1 MEALIR
7 ADKISKDF
15 SLGEITVH
23 ALKRVSFSLF
33 PEEMIVILGPS
44 GSGKSTMLNILGGI
58 ETATEGELYYEGEP
72 LKWDDKKTLT
82 EYRRRHIGFVFQ
94 FYNLM
99 PGLTALENV
108 ELAAQLSADPL
119 DPEELICQVGLGD
132 RKNHFPSKLSGGQQQ
147 RVAIARALCKNPD
160 ILLCDEPTGALDS
173 QTGVQILKLLS
184 DFNHRYK
191 KTVVV
196 ITHNQKIAQI
206 ADRVFFFKDGELEK
220 IEVNETENRRRW
232 TGSESI
238 WKKCF
243 PPGGTE

>member
-72 LKWDDKKTLT
+72 LKWDDKKTLI

-220 IEVNETENRRRW
+220 IEVNETPRKPEEVDW
-232 TGSESI
+232 
-238 WKKCF
+238 
-243 PPGGTE
+243 